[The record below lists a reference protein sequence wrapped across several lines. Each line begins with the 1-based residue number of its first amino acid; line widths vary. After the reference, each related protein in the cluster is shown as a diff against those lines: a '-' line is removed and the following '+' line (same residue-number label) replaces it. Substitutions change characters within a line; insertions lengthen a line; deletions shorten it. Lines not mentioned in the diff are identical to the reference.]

1 MSPLMAFAWHATR
14 VGLFRRSRTRLWH
27 VDIACVA
34 RYSNQK
40 KKREREGE
48 NVSAR
53 VTVCVCV
60 RRGARGAGPRAVCV
74 WYSTV
79 QYRPYH
85 IYTQR
90 RPTTDDA
97 EEARAFLYPQ
107 RLFLSI
113 LASLARRATNHC
125 D

>member
-1 MSPLMAFAWHATR
+1 MLI
-14 VGLFRRSRTRLWH
+14 LSRALR
-27 VDIACVA
+27 DILIK
-34 RYSNQK
+34 R
-40 KKREREGE
+40 KKREGGRERF
-48 NVSAR
+48 SSR
-53 VTVCVCV
+53 DCVCV
-60 RRGARGAGPRAVCV
+60 RASRRAVCRAR
-74 WYSTV
+74 YSTV

-113 LASLARRATNHC
+113 LAS
-125 D
+125 

>member
-1 MSPLMAFAWHATR
+1 MPP
-14 VGLFRRSRTRLWH
+14 GLDFFDALARDSGMLISRALR
-27 VDIACVA
+27 DIREKEKEKGRARTFSQLTDCVCACVA
-34 RYSNQK
+34 
-40 KKREREGE
+40 
-48 NVSAR
+48 
-53 VTVCVCV
+53 
-60 RRGARGAGPRAVCV
+60 ARGLRVV
-74 WYSTV
+74 QYVQYV